1 MGMIK
6 KKTAVRGTEGGVKYV
21 CDSCS
26 ADITST
32 VRIRCANTAVC
43 PDYDLCVTCFS
54 EAKATRDHDPRTHSY
69 QVIEQH
75 SIPIFKPDWGADEEL
90 LLLEGAETYGLGS
103 WADIADHIGGY
114 RTKDEVRDHY
124 NDTYVDSNAFP
135 LPEHAPP
142 EDRTYINQIPREEFQ
157 AHRKQRIEQRKEA
170 AKSAVPATPKQKPT
184 ASVPACHEVQGFMPG
199 RLEFETELVFN
210 DAEEAVQH
218 MQFDPGDGK
227 NPITGELE
235 PEMELKM
242 TVMEIYNS
250 RLTARVER
258 KKVLF
263 EHQLLEYRKHVS
275 QDKKRSKEERD
286 LINRAKPFARMM
298 KNDDFEKF
306 CKGLEY
312 EQNLRLAIHQ
322 LQEWRQVQIGDLK
335 SGEKYETEKAQ
346 RAARPVPSTNF
357 ERLAS
362 ARAPRPT
369 APNEPQS
376 SMSALNASDATLKP
390 MNGLDTPPHTG
401 SESGD
406 RPPANGIPNGTSTPI
421 PSRPKFQ
428 SNPLPGSVPLKL
440 TNENAPDL
448 HLLSAEE
455 RKLCSDLRIMPKP
468 YMAIKDSM
476 FREATKQGGSLKKKA
491 ARDICKIDVN
501 KGAKI
506 FDFFVH
512 NGWIAK
518 A

>member
-1 MGMIK
+1 M
-6 KKTAVRGTEGGVKYV
+6 
-21 CDSCS
+21 
-26 ADITST
+26 
-32 VRIRCANTAVC
+32 
-43 PDYDLCVTCFS
+43 TCFS
-54 EAKATRDHDPRTHSY
+54 EGKATHKHDPRTHQY

-75 SIPIFKPDWGADEEL
+75 SIPIFQPDWGADEEL

-124 NDTYVDSNAFP
+124 YDTYVHSNTFP
-135 LPEHAPP
+135 LPEHAAP
-142 EDRTYINQIPREEFQ
+142 EDRKYINQIPREDFQ
-157 AHRKQRIEQRKEA
+157 ANKKRRIEQRKDA
-170 AKSAVPATPKQKPT
+170 AKNATPATPKQKPT

-218 MQFDPGDGK
+218 MQFDPGDGVK
-227 NPITGELE
+227 DAGTGELE

-242 TVMEIYNS
+242 TVMDIYNA

-258 KKVLF
+258 KKILF
-263 EHQLLEYRKHVS
+263 EHQLLDYRKNVN

-298 KNDDFEKF
+298 KHDDFVEF

-312 EQNLRLAIHQ
+312 ELNLRQAITQ
-322 LQEWRQVQIGDLK
+322 LQEWRHVQIGDLK

-346 RAARPVPSTNF
+346 RAVRSVPGPAF

-362 ARAPRPT
+362 SRAPKPT
-369 APNEPQS
+369 APSEQQS
-376 SMSALNASDATLKP
+376 TTSALNAPEMPARPL
-390 MNGLDTPPHTG
+390 NGMQTPPN
-401 SESGD
+401 SLSPNSD
-406 RPPANGIPNGTSTPI
+406 RTLVNGQSNGNATPQ

-428 SNPLPGSVPLKL
+428 SNPLPGTVPLRL

-448 HLLSAEE
+448 HLLSQEE

-468 YMAIKDSM
+468 YMAIKESM
-476 FREATKQGGSLKKKA
+476 FREATKQGGSLKKKT
-491 ARDICKIDVN
+491 ARDLCKIDVN
-501 KGAKI
+501 KGGRL